1 MDIHWLSSL
10 WAKNAEPESPASDGA
25 PAFGNTRHE
34 FMFDSLMDVPAERI
48 GRSSHRAFEQR

>member
-1 MDIHWLSSL
+1 MDFHWLSSL
-10 WAKNAEPESPASDGA
+10 WAKNADLKPAASDGDA

-48 GRSSHRAFEQR
+48 NRRNLRAFE

>member
-10 WAKNAEPESPASDGA
+10 WGKKAEAKPAASDA
-25 PAFGNTRHE
+25 PPAFENTRHE

-48 GRSSHRAFEQR
+48 DRRNLRAFE